1 MSRTT
6 RAGPSQA
13 DAIYSVFRPAVALVA
28 GLAIWWAVTRAFDV
42 PAFYL
47 PPPESVA
54 ARLLGNPELY
64 LTNALFTLEKVLYGG
79 AVGVSAGFVLA
90 LVVAFV
96 PAIRRVVMPYVVTA
110 RVLPKIAIAP
120 VLLIYMGTGMDTAIL
135 FVALISF
142 FPMVLNTAAG
152 FDRAPRGHLELLRSV
167 DASRYRRFRSVY
179 LPYALPDVFAG
190 LKQSVTLAVVG
201 AVVAEWIVT
210 DSGLGYVILIGS
222 ENIRTDVMLA
232 ALFSLL
238 VLGLLLYGAVA
249 ALQRLLLAGTL
260 ESAADPS

>member
-1 MSRTT
+1 MSRENRTE
-6 RAGPSQA
+6 
-13 DAIYSVFRPAVALVA
+13 SVRSVLRPAIALVA
-28 GLAIWWAVTRAFDV
+28 GIGLWWAVTRLFDV

-54 ARLLGNPELY
+54 ARLVGNPELY
-64 LTNALFTLEKVLYGG
+64 LVNALSTLEKVVYGG
-79 AVGVSAGFVLA
+79 AVGVSTGFVLA

-96 PAIRRVVMPYVVTA
+96 PSVRRIVMPYVVTA

-152 FDRAPRGHLELLRSV
+152 FDRAPKSHLELLRSV

-249 ALQRLLLAGTL
+249 ALQRWLVGEVLDSP
-260 ESAADPS
+260 ESVG

>member
-1 MSRTT
+1 MSRTAAL
-6 RAGPSQA
+6 RSAL
-13 DAIYSVFRPAVALVA
+13 RPALALVVGVALWA
-28 GLAIWWAVTRAFDV
+28 AITRLTDV

-47 PPPESVA
+47 PPPEHVA
-54 ARLLGNPELY
+54 ARLVGNPELY
-64 LTNALFTLEKVLYGG
+64 LTNALATLEKVLYGG
-79 AVGVSAGFVLA
+79 AVGVATGVALA
-90 LVVAFV
+90 LVVAFAPPV
-96 PAIRRVVMPYVVTA
+96 RRVVMPYVVTA

-120 VLLIYMGTGMDTAIL
+120 VLLIYMGTGAETAIV

-142 FPMVLNTAAG
+142 FPMALNTAAG
-152 FDRAPRGHLELLRSV
+152 FERAPPRQLELLRSV
-167 DASRYRRFRSVY
+167 NAGRLRLFRSVY

-238 VLGLLLYGAVA
+238 VLGLCLYGAVA
-249 ALQRLLLAGTL
+249 VAQRWIVGSVLGADRLA
-260 ESAADPS
+260 E